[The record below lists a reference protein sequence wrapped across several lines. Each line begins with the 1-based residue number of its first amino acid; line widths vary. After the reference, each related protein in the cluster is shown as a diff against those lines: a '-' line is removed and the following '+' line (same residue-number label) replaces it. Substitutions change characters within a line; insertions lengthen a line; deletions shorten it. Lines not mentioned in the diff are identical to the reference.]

1 MTAVVGTP
9 GLAVAPLLRYYD
21 ELRAV
26 MASVRA
32 TRPPASGRV
41 ADFAPG
47 FELPELTPALEAF
60 LGAGQVRTAPLGSYR
75 DVRLTLLDLM
85 GNPRTRTTKTMASLL
100 MVARVVAHI
109 RRTGERIMILT
120 PSSANKATALRDAV
134 LRAIEHGLVRPD
146 ELRIAVVVPAASRP
160 KLWAS
165 PLSTDPELA
174 ARNPVLCLPGPDRS
188 AVKTLAREVVDG
200 HAETLQALA
209 GVRLWYSLDLDN
221 YRTADAARAM
231 FERDF
236 APGRPGD
243 TRLHAHAVS
252 SAYGLLGHHLGHTAI
267 GAPGDPRYFLVQH
280 LDTPDMVLSLY
291 FGDPDRA
298 RLPQY
303 HYRAADGLYHQDADP
318 RFPATTFDP
327 DEVLDS
333 TFYTHRPPTS
343 ATMNELIR
351 TGGGGGIVV
360 SLHECLQRYP
370 ALRARFAEAGLDLP
384 ADPRRLRE
392 WSLIMAATGVLNA
405 VDRGLVTDDE
415 VLLHGSGCYG
425 TDDFAPLPDAA
436 VQTVHSGS
444 DVRRAVFSAALAEHC
459 R

>member
-1 MTAVVGTP
+1 MTALIQSP
-9 GLAVAPLLRYYD
+9 DIAAAPLLRYYD

-26 MASVRA
+26 MADVRA
-32 TRPPASGRV
+32 ARPPASGRA
-41 ADFAPG
+41 ADFAPD
-47 FELPELTPALEAF
+47 FDLPGLTPALQAF
-60 LGAGQVRTAPLGSYR
+60 LEAGRLRTAPLGAHR
-75 DVRLTLLDLM
+75 DVRLTLLNLM
-85 GNPRTRTTKTMASLL
+85 GNPRTRTTKTLASLL
-100 MVARVVAHI
+100 MIARAVAHI
-109 RRTGERIMILT
+109 QRTGERIMILT

-134 LRAIEHGLVRPD
+134 LRAIEHGLVGPD
-146 ELRIAVVVPAASRP
+146 DLRIAVVVPAASRP

-165 PLSTDPELA
+165 PLSGAPELA

-188 AVKTLAREVVDG
+188 AVKALAREVVDG
-200 HAETLQALA
+200 HAEALRA
-209 GVRLWYSLDLDN
+209 LTGIRLWYSLDLDN

-236 APGRPGD
+236 APARPGD
-243 TRLHAHAVS
+243 TRVHAHAVS

-291 FGDPDRA
+291 FGETDRT
-298 RLPQY
+298 RLPRY
-303 HYRAADGLYHQDADP
+303 RYRAADGLFHQDDDP

-343 ATMNELIR
+343 AAMNRLIR
-351 TGGGGGIVV
+351 SGGGGGIVV

-370 ALRARFAEAGLDLP
+370 TLRTRFADAGVELP

-392 WSLIMAATGVLNA
+392 WSLVMAATGVLNA
-405 VDRGLVTDDE
+405 VDRDLITEDE
-415 VLLHGSGCYG
+415 VMLHGSGCYG
-425 TDDFAPLPDAA
+425 TDDYDPLPDAA
-436 VQTVHSGS
+436 VQTVRTDC
-444 DVRRAVFSAALAEHC
+444 DVRRAVFYAALA